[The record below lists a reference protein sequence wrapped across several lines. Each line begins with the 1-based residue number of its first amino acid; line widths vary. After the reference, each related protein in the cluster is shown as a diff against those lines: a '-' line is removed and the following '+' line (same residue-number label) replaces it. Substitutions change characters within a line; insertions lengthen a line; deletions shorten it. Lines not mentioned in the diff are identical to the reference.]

1 MEYRYHLLKYKGPSS
16 RLTCPSCGRKHCF
29 TPYVDKDDQIVG
41 EEYGRCDH
49 ESSCGYVKYPPSEK
63 DWRESYSEYRQRT
76 QKPKSRVVAK
86 PQPKPEPAKGIC
98 TIPMET
104 VLKTVRTK
112 PLSDFLYFLL
122 TLFDVDTIVRLVKE
136 YLIGVTKAGDAIFY
150 QIDGKNRCRSG
161 KVMKYNRETGKRIQD
176 PNSKNPI
183 TWVHSLLLRQRLL
196 PPDWELTQCLFGE
209 HLLKKYPDKPVILV
223 ESEKTAIIGAGCMP
237 ECVWVAVGGKGQLGD
252 KVEVLDG
259 RTTIAFPDV
268 DGFDKWSEKINERP
282 YLNIQISDFVNH
294 YAAANGLGDKADVA
308 DVLIHWMRNKPSYV
322 APKPQEPPPQELYSD
337 NPVMREVMK
346 YISPEYWDNVDAL
359 IRELDLEFVGV
370 KRNVQPILN

>member
-1 MEYRYHLLKYKGPSS
+1 MCQPPDCLSKMRRTDMEYRYHLLKYKGPSS

-63 DWRESYSEYRQRT
+63 EWRESYSEYRQRT
-76 QKPKSRVVAK
+76 QKPKSRVVAR

-104 VLKTVRTK
+104 VVKTVRTK

-161 KVMKYNRETGKRIQD
+161 KVMKYDRETGHRI
-176 PNSKNPI
+176 K
-183 TWVHSLLLRQRLL
+183 
-196 PPDWELTQCLFGE
+196 
-209 HLLKKYPDKPVILV
+209 
-223 ESEKTAIIGAGCMP
+223 EKTDTARGHLPVLPQKFISVKDPYFFKSFTLSKPTILEKKIKNRSRIASI
-237 ECVWVAVGGKGQLGD
+237 AVL
-252 KVEVLDG
+252 
-259 RTTIAFPDV
+259 
-268 DGFDKWSEKINERP
+268 
-282 YLNIQISDFVNH
+282 
-294 YAAANGLGDKADVA
+294 
-308 DVLIHWMRNKPSYV
+308 M
-322 APKPQEPPPQELYSD
+322 
-337 NPVMREVMK
+337 
-346 YISPEYWDNVDAL
+346 
-359 IRELDLEFVGV
+359 
-370 KRNVQPILN
+370 